1 MVSALFP
8 GSFDPPTFGHMN
20 IIERARKIF
29 NEIHVVIAVNSQK
42 KYLFS
47 EEERFLMMKD
57 LTSQWD
63 NVHVATS
70 KTLIVDYAKKVGATV
85 LLRGVRNIS
94 DFSYEFDLSM
104 LNKGLDARIETIFLP
119 TDPEYFVLKSSA
131 IKELAFY
138 DGDVSK
144 MVPELVAKALKEKYN
159 TKNS

>member
-104 LNKGLDARIETIFLP
+104 LNKGLDATIETIFLP

-138 DGDVSK
+138 DGDVST
-144 MVPELVAKALKEKYN
+144 MVPELVAKALKEKY
-159 TKNS
+159 KL

>member
-104 LNKGLDARIETIFLP
+104 LNKGLDATIETIFLP

-144 MVPELVAKALKEKYN
+144 MVPELVAKALKEKY
-159 TKNS
+159 KL

>member
-85 LLRGVRNIS
+85 LL
-94 DFSYEFDLSM
+94 
-104 LNKGLDARIETIFLP
+104 
-119 TDPEYFVLKSSA
+119 
-131 IKELAFY
+131 
-138 DGDVSK
+138 
-144 MVPELVAKALKEKYN
+144 
-159 TKNS
+159 

>member
-63 NVHVATS
+63 NVYVATS

-104 LNKGLDARIETIFLP
+104 LNKGLDATIETIFLP

-144 MVPELVAKALKEKYN
+144 MVPELVAKALKEKY
-159 TKNS
+159 KL

>member
-8 GSFDPPTFGHMN
+8 ESFDPPTFGHMN

-57 LTSQWD
+57 LTKQWD

-104 LNKGLDARIETIFLP
+104 LNKGLDATIETIFLP

-138 DGDVSK
+138 DGDVST
-144 MVPELVAKALKEKYN
+144 MVPELVAKALKEKY
-159 TKNS
+159 KL

>member
-144 MVPELVAKALKEKYN
+144 MVPELVAKALKEKY
-159 TKNS
+159 KL